1 MQPQTTGILA
11 GMSRAQLQA
20 MLSSAQQTLVELQLG
35 KKGVSF
41 SYSQGDGTRSVSY
54 QPTSVADI
62 TALIMQLQ
70 QALGIRHARRR
81 AVRFRYG

>member
-1 MQPQTTGILA
+1 MQTPQSSLLA

-20 MLSSAQQTLVELQLG
+20 MLTQAQSALIELQLG

-41 SYSQGDGTRSVSY
+41 SYTQGDGTRSVVY
-54 QPTSVADI
+54 QPTSVADL

-70 QALGIRHARRR
+70 RALGMPHSRRR
-81 AVRFRYG
+81 AARFRY